1 MVARSRSLFP
11 QQEVTVLRR
20 YLFLACVMFFVRV
33 MVPVSADAAA
43 AARDHRIVPEDYFSL
58 VYAGS
63 PAVSPDAR
71 SAAWIRSGWEGP
83 GGGRMSELWI
93 TDLKSGDSR
102 RLTFDLSHPRDPV
115 WSADGRWIYFG
126 GAWDRGEAAPPYDGS
141 RQVWRVRPDGSG
153 LVAATRVKDGVGLF
167 ELARD
172 GRRLYYTVGVEHHD
186 EDWQDLKSKWSD
198 LEYGHGVVEYD
209 AIRRLDLTSW
219 RDEEIHPAERVVNFM
234 ALSLDG
240 TKLALQTTP
249 DEETIFNEGWSR
261 IDVLDLGTGELETI
275 TPPAWRDDHPS
286 PFGWITE
293 MAWAHD
299 GRALAF
305 AIAYDGF
312 ATQLWVADWRDG
324 AVPLQRVSLTQP
336 VSLQGDLAWRGQGR
350 ALTYLGED
358 RGRVRLYQVD
368 GLRGGGQ
375 GRTSALTAGDP
386 VCTAYDFDDAGE
398 TAVVAVD
405 ELNRV
410 GDLYNLEEGT
420 LKPLTDINP
429 QMATWILPQILD
441 YAWTGGDGDEVHGI
455 LELPAGYERGDGP
468 LPAVIELH
476 GGPTSSTK
484 YRFRL
489 WIYGR
494 ALMPANG
501 YALLSPNYHGS
512 LGYGDEFLAKL
523 IDRENEIEV
532 TDIVTGTE
540 KLIADGIAD
549 PDRIGVM
556 GWSNGGYLTNCCI
569 VARPDLFKA
578 ASSGAGVLDM
588 VIQWGVE
595 DTPGH
600 VINFMQGLP
609 WERPD
614 HYRDASPLYG
624 LDKVTTPTLIH
635 VGGADPRVPPA
646 HSKALY
652 RALYHYL
659 DVPVE
664 LVVYPDEGH
673 GLSTY
678 ENRLAKMEWDLA
690 WFDRYLLDVLNGDGQ

>member
-1 MVARSRSLFP
+1 MVGRIDSPFP
-11 QQEVTVLRR
+11 QQEVAALRR
-20 YLFLACVMFFVRV
+20 WQFFICV
-33 MVPVSADAAA
+33 ALITAAA
-43 AARDHRIVPEDYFSL
+43 GTAVAAVRDHVIVPEDYFSL

-63 PAVSPDAR
+63 PAISPDVG
-71 SAAWIRSGWEGP
+71 SVAWIQSGWAGP
-83 GGGRMSELWI
+83 GAGRKSELWI
-93 TDLKSGDSR
+93 TDLDARASR
-102 RLTFDLSHPRDPV
+102 RLTFDLARPHGPV
-115 WSADGRWIYFG
+115 WSGDGAWIYFG
-126 GAWDRGEAAPPYDGS
+126 GRWDRGEDAPPYDGS
-141 RQVWRVRPDGSG
+141 HQVWRIRPDGTG
-153 LVAATRVKDGVGLF
+153 LFAVTRVADGVDLF

-172 GRRLYYTVGVEHHD
+172 GRRLYYTVGQENHD
-186 EDWQDLKSKWSD
+186 DAWEDLKQKWGD
-198 LEYGHGVVEYD
+198 LEYGHGVVEFD
-209 AIRRLDLTSW
+209 EVRLLDLSNW
-219 RDEEIHPAERVVNFM
+219 RDEQVLAAERVINFM
-234 ALSLDG
+234 ALSPDG
-240 TKLALQTTP
+240 TRLAMQTTP

-261 IDVLDLGTGELETI
+261 IDVLDLADNEVEHVASE
-275 TPPAWRDDHPS
+275 AWREDHPS

-293 MAWAHD
+293 MDWSHD

-312 ATQLWVADWRDG
+312 ASQLWVADWRDEG
-324 AVPLQRVSLTQP
+324 VGLQRVSRPHP
-336 VSLQGDLAWRGQGR
+336 VSLQGAVAWRGEGR
-350 ALTYLGED
+350 NLTYLGEN
-358 RGRVRLYQVD
+358 RGRVKVYQVD
-368 GLRGGGQ
+368 GLRDGEQGKTRDLTGG
-375 GRTSALTAGDP
+375 DV
-386 VCTAYDFDDAGE
+386 VCTAYDFDDAGK
-398 TAVVAVD
+398 TAVVSAD
-405 ELNRV
+405 HLDRV
-410 GDLYNLEEGT
+410 GDLYNLEKGSLAPRT
-420 LKPLTDINP
+420 NVNP
-429 QMATWILPQILD
+429 QMETWILPQILD
-441 YAWTGGDGDEVHGI
+441 YAWTGGDGDPVHGI
-455 LELPAGYERGDGP
+455 LELPAGHDPAVDGP
-468 LPAVIELH
+468 LPAILELH

-484 YRFRL
+484 FRFRM

-494 ALMPANG
+494 ALMAANG

-532 TDIVTGTE
+532 ADLISGTE

-549 PDRIGVM
+549 PERIGVM
-556 GWSNGGYLTNCCI
+556 GWSNGGYLTNCMI
-569 VARPDLFKA
+569 VARPDLFRA

-609 WERPD
+609 WERPE
-614 HYRDASPLYG
+614 HYQTGSPLYG

-635 VGGADPRVPPA
+635 VGGSDPRVPPA
-646 HSKALY
+646 HSRALY

-690 WFDRYLLDVLNGDGQ
+690 WFEMYLLDVLNGDGE